1 MSTLV
6 DIIGSSFIAGM
17 IILLIIK
24 MNLFISNATIAS
36 DNELQLQQNAK
47 TLAEILNNDFRKIGY
62 KYEGTSILT
71 AEKEHIKFVGDLQR
85 PGQTGYGVVDTV
97 EYFVL
102 DSTHATSTSNPRD
115 IVLVRVVNNKDSIA
129 GPTLG
134 LVNVKFSY
142 LDSVYTPTAVLS
154 KIKYIKTEL
163 WVEPSEVTNDFV
175 TGTKDSTFT
184 YWEFTINPR
193 NI

>member
-1 MSTLV
+1 MPLLL
-6 DIIGSSFIAGM
+6 DLIGSALIGG
-17 IILLIIK
+17 ILILQLLN
-24 MNLFISNATIAS
+24 MSLFMQNASYNS
-36 DNELQLQQNAK
+36 DNELKMQQNAK
-47 TLAEILNNDFRKIGY
+47 TLAEILNYDFRKIGY
-62 KYEGTSILT
+62 NFDST
-71 AEKEHIKFVGDLQR
+71 AVLVADQKRIKFVGDLEK
-85 PGQTGYGVVDTV
+85 PGDSGNGVVDTV

-115 IVLVRVVNNKDSIA
+115 IILIRVLNNKDSIA

-142 LDSVYTPTAVLS
+142 LDSVYTPTASLP

-163 WVEPSEVTNDFV
+163 WVEPTEVSGDYL
-175 TGTKDSTFT
+175 TGKQDTTFT
-184 YWEFTINPR
+184 YWEFTIHPR